1 VAVIASKTTGD
12 HYGSPLPRIKII
24 ILIITTYY
32 FLIPTEEGVWEGLAL
47 FPRIKIIILI
57 ITTYYF

>member
-1 VAVIASKTTGD
+1 MAVIVSKTTGE
-12 HYGSPLPRIKII
+12 GAGEGACPSPEKNI

-32 FLIPTEEGVWEGLAL
+32 I
-47 FPRIKIIILI
+47 I